1 MPALCMYDPD
11 SKTIRLISEA
21 FPAFFLNPD
30 GVPLEVST
38 IEGTPLEVVN
48 PDGTSLEVATVA
60 GYPLAVD
67 IDSDSSLLDISHAL
81 RIIEPFHHHTH
92 NGETWSF

>member
-11 SKTIRLISEA
+11 SKTIRLVSEA
-21 FPAFFLNPD
+21 FPAFFLNPE
-30 GVPLEVST
+30 GMPLEVST
-38 IEGTPLEVVN
+38 IEGLPL
-48 PDGTSLEVATVA
+48 D
-60 GYPLAVD
+60 VD
-67 IDSDSSLLDISHAL
+67 IDSDSSLLDVSHAL